1 MRGFGVENGG
11 FCGGFYRFICWFP
24 GFGIRFEGFGA
35 WFGGF
40 ESGFQGRS
48 FAKTGVLV
56 GDAAVAGLVFFMF
69 HCLFAENYLR
79 MWCLR
84 FANAGVAG

>member
-1 MRGFGVENGG
+1 MQGFGVGNGG
-11 FCGGFYRFICWFP
+11 FCGGFYRFICWFL

-40 ESGFQGRS
+40 ELFFRR
-48 FAKTGVLV
+48 FACLKTGVLV
-56 GDAAVAGLVFFMF
+56 GDAAVAGLVFFIF
-69 HCLFAENYLR
+69 YVLFAGIRLR

-84 FANAGVAG
+84 